1 MVWSVLVPH
10 KPRELSIDCELIAL
24 FMIPQP
30 FVGVCY
36 QQQPS
41 RDRVT
46 GLRSHSYS
54 WCGSVTSGFEIKRC
68 QLLGH
73 MVGSP
78 IRVRVMV

>member
-1 MVWSVLVPH
+1 VVWSVLVVPH
-10 KPRELSIDCELIAL
+10 KPRELSSDRELIAL

-41 RDRVT
+41 RGRVT
-46 GLRSHSYS
+46 PLRSHSYNR
-54 WCGSVTSGFEIKRC
+54 CGSVTSGFEIKRSL
-68 QLLGH
+68 LLGH

-78 IRVRVMV
+78 IYARV

>member
-46 GLRSHSYS
+46 VSPKL
-54 WCGSVTSGFEIKRC
+54 FL
-68 QLLGH
+68 QLERFGYIG
-73 MVGSP
+73 V
-78 IRVRVMV
+78 